1 MTNEERFIGSC
12 NSVGEAEV
20 RARLNADRYSVGKAV
35 WAAAW
40 LDQVEGAKSD
50 ATKPRSEA
58 AACRKPG
65 PPFAPGSRF
74 DTARGPAADGS
85 RSMLGVQLSLGAR
98 LLPSWLQT
106 SRATVSFR
114 RFLP

>member
-20 RARLNADRYSVGKAV
+20 RARLNADRYSVGKAA

-50 ATKPRSEA
+50 ATKAEERS
-58 AACRKPG
+58 
-65 PPFAPGSRF
+65 
-74 DTARGPAADGS
+74 S
-85 RSMLGVQLSLGAR
+85 RSPQTGPDRRVR
-98 LLPSWLQT
+98 LVVFALLL
-106 SRATVSFR
+106 AVLLVTVAVLFVEFS
-114 RFLP
+114 